1 MKLLLADGRVDP
13 NAADHR
19 GKSAL
24 AHAAAGGGGGGGGG
38 GGSGGGSHGAVLA
51 ALLRDP
57 RTRPH
62 RAAHR
67 PEEGAPNGARATF
80 DAALAA
86 VERQERQEQEE

>member
-24 AHAAAGGGGGGGGG
+24 AHAAAGGGGGG

-86 VERQERQEQEE
+86 MERQEQKEQDE